1 MGIDCGA
8 ISPLVKLASD
18 PNTDQEVRSE
28 ACWVVLN
35 ATSCGSDSQIEFLV
49 AEGCVSVLGVL
60 LGEASM
66 VMMALEG
73 LERVLQVEET
83 KELARRASLEAT
95 EADIC
100 KPVPTPDSIEADNSS
115 SQRGSVVS
123 ASLIEAL
130 EQHKNSAVSK
140 RAGKIWKQHFVN
152 CALCRQSFSRHRSRE
167 VQFCKECKCHVCSNC
182 DCEVYHLSY
191 QEELWAVTE
200 EKVNSKNTSQNKK
213 SKKR

>member
-100 KPVPTPDSIEADNSS
+100 KPVPDSSQMDA

-152 CALCRQSFSRHRSRE
+152 CALCRQSFSDIGPVRS
-167 VQFCKECKCHVCSNC
+167 
-182 DCEVYHLSY
+182 
-191 QEELWAVTE
+191 
-200 EKVNSKNTSQNKK
+200 NSAKNVSAM
-213 SKKR
+213 SVLI